1 MQQLVDNLIAQGI
14 APAFIPVWVHYLL
27 AMLVFGGIVVFGFAL
42 LVAGVTSW
50 LERRVWG
57 RIQSRVGPN
66 RVGPNGALQWLADGI
81 KNMLK
86 EDIIP
91 SAADKPLFRLAPYLV
106 VIGFVP
112 TFVVVPF
119 ASSLIIADLNVGI
132 LYLTAITAL
141 VVVGILM
148 AGWASNNKWSLLG
161 GIRSA
166 AQIVSYEIPAGLS
179 LFPAVLLAG
188 TLSMQGIIRA
198 QGWAPWDWYAFHSPF
213 TFAAFL
219 LFFVSALAEG
229 NRTPFDLPE
238 AESELVAGFATEY
251 SGMRNLL
258 FFLVEWGNL
267 YVIGAVVTTLYMG
280 GWQIPPVTDNVV
292 LQQALQFVVFFLK
305 SYFWVFVAMWIRATL
320 PRVRVD
326 QLMTVCWKYLV
337 PISFVNLGGTAVTM
351 VIEHA
356 VPGISWPLRLLV
368 LGAATAGVVAFFAR
382 VRYQL
387 RRARPELYY
396 SPVI

>member
-1 MQQLVDNLIAQGI
+1 
-14 APAFIPVWVHYLL
+14 
-27 AMLVFGGIVVFGFAL
+27 
-42 LVAGVTSW
+42 
-50 LERRVWG
+50 
-57 RIQSRVGPN
+57 
-66 RVGPNGALQWLADGI
+66 
-81 KNMLK
+81 
-86 EDIIP
+86 
-91 SAADKPLFRLAPYLV
+91 
-106 VIGFVP
+106 
-112 TFVVVPF
+112 
-119 ASSLIIADLNVGI
+119 
-132 LYLTAITAL
+132 
-141 VVVGILM
+141 M

-219 LFFVSALAEG
+219 LFFVSALAEC